1 MGFYEDMKAVRGGG
15 TAAPP
20 PPSPQVRPP
29 QMPPSPPPP
38 AQPQTQAV
46 SEDEQQYA
54 EYEDERPEPPPG
66 FGDTPKRDEQFND
79 VQAGLADELTADP
92 DAPFDTA
99 DGDGDDGDTPELTRE
114 PAPTPERVEAAWN
127 RPVVRNDDDD
137 AAGASALHGNPPGF
151 DDDDGGIRTRS
162 GKSNVLTSL
171 LAKPKQ
177 FFEKHPDWKRPA
189 LFSGIALVVALVIV
203 FAFGGD
209 PGSETPKAPPPPVAQ
224 ELPEKAPD
232 GDVVQIM
239 PKTVSGSCPAGSTR
253 TALAFSSRKEDAWR
267 CLRAHSM
274 NGQIIN
280 MVFAD
285 SVCVKSVTFM
295 PGWNWVEPN
304 GTDHWNESRLVSRIL
319 WRAGG
324 KQFVQNINPTRAGA
338 TFTFPGKC
346 VVTKEMSLTIQA
358 TVLPS
363 AVSQGESPNGGDGVL
378 PPPLTQGD
386 AAAGPNEDEVGKWVA
401 LQGITVMGTEL

>member
-1 MGFYEDMKAVRGGG
+1 MNLDDLLKPG
-15 TAAPP
+15 TGRPAASRPESPKPP
-20 PPSPQVRPP
+20 PQVAPSPQPH
-29 QMPPSPPPP
+29 
-38 AQPQTQAV
+38 AQPVPVDDDQPTFP
-46 SEDEQQYA
+46 
-54 EYEDERPEPPPG
+54 PEPPTPPPG
-66 FGDTPKRDEQFND
+66 FGAIPQREPQFGDAEPELTEEDDADVDDPFGND
-79 VQAGLADELTADP
+79 VDD
-92 DAPFDTA
+92 D
-99 DGDGDDGDTPELTRE
+99 DDGDTPELTME
-114 PAPTPERVEAAWN
+114 PAPDPTPERVEAAWN
-127 RPVVRNDDDD
+127 RPVVRDDEDDD
-137 AAGASALHGNPPGF
+137 AAGASALHGNLPGF
-151 DDDDGGIRTRS
+151 DDDDDGGIRTRS

-224 ELPEKAPD
+224 EQPEKAPD

-280 MVFAD
+280 MTFAD
-285 SVCVKSVTFM
+285 SVCVKSVTLM

-324 KQFVQNINPTRAGA
+324 KQFVQNLNPTRAGA

-363 AVSQGESPNGGDGVL
+363 AVAQGEAPNGADGVL
-378 PPPLTQGD
+378 PPPLTGSE
-386 AAAGPNEDEVGKWVA
+386 AAAGPNEDEVSKWVA
-401 LQGITVMGTEL
+401 LQGIVVMGSELS